1 MQYKIVVDKQPR
13 TNPSSEKKEYIIDIE
28 ELRRLGD
35 VYDTLTIE
43 LDKTYV
49 TRRLQLSEYGV
60 LSVLL
65 EPIIEN
71 LDEVDIELF
80 EGDNYVYLY
89 DMQGNH
95 FYAEYLIK
103 NEFTDLYVTVNQM
116 NSSITQSAQSI
127 EFNVSQTLQEYSTTE
142 EMNSAIQQT
151 ANSINLEVSKKV
163 GDDEIISKINQSAE
177 QVQINANKV
186 SLKGKEISLTS
197 DNITISS
204 NNFNV
209 DKNGNMIC
217 NNGNFSGIITGSKI
231 IIGGSEENPMFI
243 AQDNN
248 SSTYIFPNGLVNEF
262 NLTSK
267 YAAIQNGGLGVGTI
281 SGNNVQSMGTFSADG
296 IQNLGVYN
304 MNSSSSANV
313 RIDSAGYFYRAT
325 GSSKRWKKDIT
336 EEIEDRLNPKVLY
349 NLKIKQYKYKD
360 DYLNKNDKR
369 YNVNILGIVAEDL
382 LEVYEPAVEYD
393 ENGNVEMWNSEV
405 LIPAI
410 LMLVQEQHKDIQQ
423 LQERLKKLEEKE
435 ENNG

>member
-1 MQYKIVVDKQPR
+1 MQYKIIVDKQPR

-60 LSVLL
+60 LSVLS

-103 NEFTDLYVTVNQM
+103 NDFTDLYVTVNQM

-127 EFNVSQTLQEYSTTE
+127 EFNVSQTLQEYSTTK

-151 ANSINLEVSKKV
+151 ASEINLEVSKKV

-177 QVQINANKV
+177 QVQINANKI
-186 SLKGKEISLTS
+186 SLEGKKINLTS
-197 DNITISS
+197 DDIVISS

-209 DKNGNMIC
+209 TKNGNITANNAVFNNMSC
-217 NNGNFSGIITGSKI
+217 NNGNIV
-231 IIGGSEENPMFI
+231 GGSIILED
-243 AQDNN
+243 DNDANFTINGSVSGWGSFQLYAYSHAITIQQGNDSFLSLGMIKVGNYLMGYLRVN
-248 SSTYIFPNGLVNEF
+248 S
-262 NLTSK
+262 
-267 YAAIQNGGLGVGTI
+267 QNGQNTTI
-281 SGNNVQSMGTFSADG
+281 RAD
-296 IQNLGVYN
+296 
-304 MNSSSSANV
+304 
-313 RIDSAGYFYRAT
+313 RIDTPALNQT
-325 GSSKRWKKDIT
+325 SSEKAIEKIKNSDIYS
-336 EEIEDRLNPKVLY
+336 Y
-349 NLKIKQYKYKD
+349 NLKFEEDTDKKHIGFVIGNKYKTP
-360 DYLNKNDKR
+360 K
-369 YNVNILGIVAEDL
+369 
-382 LEVYEPAVEYD
+382 EVISKEGNAVELY
-393 ENGNVEMWNSEV
+393 S
-405 LIPAI
+405 AI
-410 LMLVQEQHKDIQQ
+410 GILWKAVQEQQEQIEQ
-423 LQERLKKLEEKE
+423 LQKRLKKLEEKE
-435 ENNG
+435 ETNG

>member
-1 MQYKIVVDKQPR
+1 MQYKIIVDKQPR

-60 LSVLL
+60 LSVLS

-103 NEFTDLYVTVNQM
+103 NDFTDLYVTVNQM

-127 EFNVSQTLQEYSTTE
+127 EFNVSQTLQEYSTTK

-151 ANSINLEVSKKV
+151 ASEINLEVSKKV

-177 QVQINANKV
+177 QVQINANKI
-186 SLKGKEISLTS
+186 SLEGKKINLTS
-197 DNITISS
+197 DDIVISS

-209 DKNGNMIC
+209 TKNGNITANNAVFNNMSC
-217 NNGNFSGIITGSKI
+217 NNGNIV
-231 IIGGSEENPMFI
+231 GGSIILED
-243 AQDNN
+243 DNDANFTINGSVSGWGSFQLYAYSHAITIQQGNDSFLSLGMIKVGNYLMGYLRVN
-248 SSTYIFPNGLVNEF
+248 S
-262 NLTSK
+262 
-267 YAAIQNGGLGVGTI
+267 QNGQNTTI
-281 SGNNVQSMGTFSADG
+281 RAD
-296 IQNLGVYN
+296 
-304 MNSSSSANV
+304 
-313 RIDSAGYFYRAT
+313 RIDTPALNQT
-325 GSSKRWKKDIT
+325 SSEKAKKNIKKYTEKAIEKIKNSDIYS
-336 EEIEDRLNPKVLY
+336 Y
-349 NLKIKQYKYKD
+349 NLKFEEDTDKKHIGFVIGNKYKTP
-360 DYLNKNDKR
+360 K
-369 YNVNILGIVAEDL
+369 
-382 LEVYEPAVEYD
+382 EVISKEGNAVELY
-393 ENGNVEMWNSEV
+393 S
-405 LIPAI
+405 AI
-410 LMLVQEQHKDIQQ
+410 GILWKAVQEQQEQIEQ
-423 LQERLKKLEEKE
+423 LQKRLKKLEEKE
-435 ENNG
+435 ETNG